1 MYTAILRKVVTKN
14 VHATIT
20 KGNMGYDQY
29 TVPDTIAIKPTFV
42 AFLSF
47 STRKGMSVAFHA
59 ILSNFF
65 EKQCPQNHPQY
76 LSGLSGALF
85 PTTFSENSCI
95 KIQLNLHYVT
105 SLRVLAA

>member
-1 MYTAILRKVVTKN
+1 MINTLFLTLYLLN
-14 VHATIT
+14 LLLL
-20 KGNMGYDQY
+20 
-29 TVPDTIAIKPTFV
+29 
-42 AFLSF
+42 LSF
-47 STRKGMSVAFHA
+47 STRKDMSVASHA

-65 EKQCPQNHPQY
+65 EEQCPQNYLQY

-105 SLRVLAA
+105 SLGVLAA